1 MTRAR
6 VGRRQSGRYG
16 ECMLRE
22 GPIPRLA
29 HGLIEYVVGAFLI
42 AAPFLLGYD
51 DVDMALGVSIATG
64 VIILVLAAITQGP
77 TGLVHQ
83 LPVSA
88 HVTFDFLLAIF
99 LIAAPFILGFADE
112 SAAARNLFIALGV
125 AHLLI
130 SIGTRYRDAGPD
142 AGPTSRHGSPPKR
155 TTSTAP
161 APASSATPSRPP
173 AATGSSAGEVER
185 PSPAPRP
192 APEQPPTAP
201 PA

>member
-1 MTRAR
+1 
-6 VGRRQSGRYG
+6 
-16 ECMLRE
+16 MLRE

-29 HGLIEYVVGAFLI
+29 HGLIEYLVGVFLI

-51 DVDMALGVSIATG
+51 DNSMPLGVSIATG
-64 VIILVLAAITQGP
+64 VVILVLASITQGP

-99 LIAAPFILGFADE
+99 LIAAPFLLGFGDDATP
-112 SAAARNLFIALGV
+112 RNLFIALGV

-130 SIGTRYRDAGPD
+130 SIGTRYREAAPGDGP
-142 AGPTSRHGSPPKR
+142 SSR
-155 TTSTAP
+155 TTTSARPAP
-161 APASSATPSRPP
+161 SAPASRPSTSAPTTTSPTGGQPTGSRPAEP
-173 AATGSSAGEVER
+173 ARPPTPPPAGEETRR
-185 PSPAPRP
+185 PDSPS
-192 APEQPPTAP
+192 AP